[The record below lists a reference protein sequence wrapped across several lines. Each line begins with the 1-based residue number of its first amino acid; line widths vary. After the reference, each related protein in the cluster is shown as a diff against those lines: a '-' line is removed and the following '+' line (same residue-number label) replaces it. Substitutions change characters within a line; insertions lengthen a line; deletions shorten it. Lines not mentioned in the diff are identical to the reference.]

1 MDTSKRK
8 QAMEFI
14 AKAGTARS
22 PQIAE
27 AVGMEAKNV
36 MGLLRPYVE
45 RGDLVMCK
53 VEVPGQRAVNEY
65 RIGPGMPNG
74 FTPLGQTRRPQAKAI
89 KNLYG
94 FAPGARP
101 IIAAAAP
108 ATAIEPPVLDEAP
121 LADLGL
127 WEPEPDSHPPA
138 PPNEPRIEFALWES
152 GRLDIYDGAELF
164 QIGPQD
170 VSRLRRFLGCFTE
183 EGAA

>member
-1 MDTSKRK
+1 MGTSKSK
-8 QAMEFI
+8 QALDYI
-14 AKAGTARS
+14 AKSGSARS

-27 AVGMEAKNV
+27 AVGMETKNV
-36 MGLLRPYVE
+36 MGLLRPYVD

-53 VEVPGQRAVNEY
+53 VEVPGQRSVNEY
-65 RIGPGMPNG
+65 RPGAWAPNA
-74 FTPLGQTRRPQAKAI
+74 FTPLGQKRARPQAKAI
-89 KNLYG
+89 L
-94 FAPGARP
+94 AEAV
-101 IIAAAAP
+101 P
-108 ATAIEPPVLDEAP
+108 ATRIEPAVLDEAP

-127 WEPEPDSHPPA
+127 WEPEPDSPPPA

-183 EGAA
+183 EVAA